1 MVTFRALARFLS
13 AVAMC
18 ALLGAPFARDAAA
31 GVDPQTLVTSSVEMK
46 VVSEMGEMH
55 CCPEMTSERD
65 CSKTCV
71 LMAVCATPLMHM
83 AATALRAASHVLF
96 SRAHPPA
103 MHPLAG
109 REDLRAPRPP
119 NSHV

>member
-1 MVTFRALARFLS
+1 MVTFRALARFLL

-18 ALLGAPFARDAAA
+18 ALLGAPFAREAAA
-31 GVDPQTLVTSSVEMK
+31 MVGPRTLVTSSVEVK
-46 VVSEMGEMH
+46 VASEMGEMH
-55 CCPEMTSERD
+55 CCPDMSSERD

-83 AATALRAASHVLF
+83 AATTIRAASHVLL

-109 REDLRAPRPP
+109 LEDLPAPRPP
-119 NSHV
+119 NSDV